1 MRPTDIPVYIYTTDK
16 SEYPKSR
23 QAMHMENFVDCIRT
37 RQKPRCSEDEG
48 LEEAVT
54 SVMSVIAFKEKRQV
68 AWDKSKQEVV

>member
-1 MRPTDIPVYIYTTDK
+1 MN
-16 SEYPKSR
+16 
-23 QAMHMENFVDCIRT
+23 MENFVDCIRT